1 LLRDRNSSSENKHE
15 KDQEEIKER
24 INALE
29 LDALELEVF
38 GSVQE
43 SVEDEL
49 DIDIEKI
56 KFRPSGSDIVVP
68 GPNLG

>member
-1 LLRDRNSSSENKHE
+1 MLRDRNSSSENKHE

-24 INALE
+24 IN
-29 LDALELEVF
+29 ALELEVF

>member
-1 LLRDRNSSSENKHE
+1 LRDRNSSSENKHE

-24 INALE
+24 IN
-29 LDALELEVF
+29 ALELEVF

>member
-24 INALE
+24 IN
-29 LDALELEVF
+29 ALELEVF